1 MRGWRIA
8 AAVFAF
14 VYVWD
19 PLPSLLL
26 FLPLPT
32 ELDFWN
38 HRRRERRRGGR
49 SRRRERQPTEQGGG
63 GGGGLSGGLLYK
75 PTVSSTEGE
84 EESTMPR
91 KLPLPPILKMRWQN
105 GKEEG
110 KGRTEEAAARW
121 KSQWC
126 QLQKDGG
133 GGKGKVQFPGSSGQK
148 REREG
153 PFLLLLPHTL
163 FLLFSE
169 VGLHSRVRR
178 PTDENPNRVIPNPP
192 LPEY

>member
-1 MRGWRIA
+1 M
-8 AAVFAF
+8 FAF

-19 PLPSLLL
+19 PLPSPLSSPPYGIG
-26 FLPLPT
+26 FLEPPT
-32 ELDFWN
+32 KEG
-38 HRRRERRRGGR
+38 RRGGR

-110 KGRTEEAAARW
+110 KGRTEEAAASRE
-121 KSQWC
+121 SQWC

-148 REREG
+148 RGRGERAL
-153 PFLLLLPHTL
+153 PPPSTYSFSALLGSWLAQ
-163 FLLFSE
+163 
-169 VGLHSRVRR
+169 HSP
-178 PTDENPNRVIPNPP
+178 PTDRRAPQSCHSKSPP